1 MVIVSEMP
9 KAKEVGSMSLTQIR
23 QHLAEFCQGGKVDPQ
38 KRDKL
43 QKKLREI
50 LSRLA
55 KVSQRGGQFAQVRP
69 SRQLLELFEQ
79 SRWG

>member
-9 KAKEVGSMSLTQIR
+9 KAKEVGTMSLAEIR
-23 QHLAEFCQGGKVDPQ
+23 QHLAEFCRRGKVDPQ
-38 KRDKL
+38 ERDKL

>member
-1 MVIVSEMP
+1 MVIVSETP
-9 KAKEVGSMSLTQIR
+9 KAKEVGTMSLAEIR
-23 QHLAEFCQGGKVDPQ
+23 QHLAEFCRRGKVDPQ
-38 KRDKL
+38 ERDKL

>member
-9 KAKEVGSMSLTQIR
+9 KAKEFGTMSLAEFR
-23 QHLAEFCQGGKVDPQ
+23 QHLAEFCRRGKVDPQ
-38 KRDKL
+38 ERDKL